1 MEYTDEDLEKLLE
14 KEKTPLS
21 LYIKVFF
28 LIGVVSV
35 GALFLQIYSRR
46 APEPGE
52 KTGSKT
58 VEAVLGMKDQIIGN
72 EKIQNL
78 KNEVESEGVFTAL
91 NTVKNDVQNEA
102 TKAADQTIDKTTDST
117 IDYIYDKTI
126 VQVIEKM
133 IQSLPERTRTQFM
146 QNMCIQPE

>member
-14 KEKTPLS
+14 TEKTPFG
-21 LYIKVFF
+21 LYVKVFF
-28 LIGVVSV
+28 LIGVISL
-35 GALFLQIYSRR
+35 GALFLHIYSRK
-46 APEPGE
+46 EPITSD

-58 VEAVLGMKDQIIGN
+58 VEAVLGLKDQIVGN
-72 EKIQNL
+72 EKVQAL
-78 KNEVESEGVFTAL
+78 KDEVESEGVFTAL

-117 IDYIYDKTI
+117 MDYIYDKTI

-146 QNMCIQPE
+146 QNMCKQAE

>member
-1 MEYTDEDLEKLLE
+1 MDYTDEDLEKLLE
-14 KEKTPLS
+14 KEKTPVT

-28 LIGVVSV
+28 LIGIISL
-35 GALFLQIYSRR
+35 GGLFLHIYSQKEQ
-46 APEPGE
+46 PISDN
-52 KTGSKT
+52 TGSKT
-58 VEAVLGMKDQIIGN
+58 VEAVLGMKDQIVGN
-72 EKIQNL
+72 EKLQDL

-91 NTVKNDVQNEA
+91 NSVKNDVQNEA

-117 IDYIYDKTI
+117 IDYIYDKTV

-146 QNMCIQPE
+146 QNMCTEPE